1 MNVGFTLALPTT
13 YDQFR
18 SANSSGLEMPTS
30 PWFPPLRAESD
41 KLRNLDLL
49 RLIAAY
55 GVVLNHFNAYVP
67 DLQAP
72 IHPSWWFLPLFVDLF
87 FTISGFVICFIY
99 FDRMG
104 TWLEYGG
111 FMKRRFARL
120 VPLHWLTLLAFAA
133 IGVSLYFGVHVKE
146 PDRYDWQCFLPN
158 MFLIQSLGV
167 CDRLTFNYPSWSISV
182 EMLMYLM
189 FPLFCMAARRS
200 AWILLSAAAC
210 IIAWLV
216 ISDFSGHDPSQFWT
230 DYTYAG
236 GLERGLPSFL
246 IGMCLFMWRDKL
258 AMIPKP
264 EFAMYASLLGF
275 FALGVSG
282 VTPFYL
288 LPLVYIIAAAA
299 ISADMQGKI
308 SALPAW
314 FSPGGQL
321 TYAIYMLHP
330 LAATV
335 LLSFVGQR
343 MMGLGGFAML
353 TWCVIVA
360 LLLPIGAYLSFVWF
374 ETPMRRWISGWR
386 QDKSSEVRRAPTA
399 V

>member
-1 MNVGFTLALPTT
+1 MPVSENLRV
-13 YDQFR
+13 R
-18 SANSSGLEMPTS
+18 EMPAGA
-30 PWFPPLRAESD
+30 WFPPLRAESD

-49 RLIAAY
+49 RLIAAF

-67 DLQAP
+67 DLHAS

-99 FDRMG
+99 FDRIG
-104 TWLEYGG
+104 TWADYGA

-133 IGVSLYFGVHVKE
+133 IGVSIYFGVHVKE
-146 PDRYDWQCFLPN
+146 PDRYDWRCFLPN
-158 MFLIQSLGV
+158 VFLIQSLGV

-189 FPLFCMAARRS
+189 FPLFCIAARRS
-200 AWILLSAAAC
+200 TWILLLAAGC
-210 IIAWLV
+210 IIAWLTV
-216 ISDFSGHDPSQFWT
+216 SDFPGHDPRQFWT

-236 GLERGLPSFL
+236 GLARGVPSFL
-246 IGMCLFMWRDKL
+246 IGMCMFVWRDRL
-258 AMIPKP
+258 AMIPRP
-264 EFAMYASLLGF
+264 GFVLYGALGGF
-275 FALGVSG
+275 FALGMAG

-288 LPLVYIIAAAA
+288 LPLIYIIAAAA

-308 SALPAW
+308 PALLARL
-314 FSPGGQL
+314 SVGGQL

-335 LLSFVGQR
+335 LLSLVGQR
-343 MMGLGGFAML
+343 MMGLTGYAML
-353 TWCVIVA
+353 AWCILVA
-360 LLLPIGAYLSFVWF
+360 LLLPIAAYLSFVWF

-386 QDKSSEVRRAPTA
+386 QNKGREIKRAPTA
-399 V
+399 I

>member
-1 MNVGFTLALPTT
+1 
-13 YDQFR
+13 
-18 SANSSGLEMPTS
+18 MPAGR
-30 PWFPPLRAESD
+30 WFPPLRAESD

-67 DLQAP
+67 DLRMS

-99 FDRMG
+99 FDRMA
-104 TWLEYGG
+104 TWSQYGA

-120 VPLHWLTLLAFAA
+120 VPLHWLTLFAFAA
-133 IGVSLYFGVHVKE
+133 IGASLYFGVHVKE
-146 PDRYDWQCFLPN
+146 PERYDWQCFLPN
-158 MFLIQSLGV
+158 LLLIQSLSV

-182 EMLMYLM
+182 EMMMYLL

-200 AWILLSAAAC
+200 AWILLSVAAC
-210 IIAWLV
+210 VIAWLAV
-216 ISDFSGHDPSQFWT
+216 ADFSGHDPRQFWV

-236 GLERGLPSFL
+236 GLVRGLPSFL
-246 IGMCLFMWRDKL
+246 IGMCLFVWRDKL
-258 AMIPKP
+258 ALLPKP
-264 EFAMYASLLGF
+264 ELAMYVALLGF
-275 FALGVSG
+275 VVLGVVG

-299 ISADMQGKI
+299 ISADLQGKI
-308 SALPAW
+308 SALPAR
-314 FSPGGQL
+314 FSVGGQM
-321 TYAIYMLHP
+321 TYSLYMLHP

-343 MMGLGGFAML
+343 MMGLGGVGML
-353 TWCVIVA
+353 IWCIIVA

-374 ETPMRRWISGWR
+374 ETPVRRWISRWG
-386 QDKSSEVRRAPTA
+386 QDAGREIRKSPTA